1 MTHGHDGIP
10 SDCAKSQV
18 TLESTKSV
26 QAGELRLPTR
36 SLNEDTTDNRS
47 GHITSGSGF
56 PASFCRT
63 HRPFHVSS
71 QVRVDMVVQS
81 EVAQG
86 LD

>member
-1 MTHGHDGIP
+1 MTHSHDGIP
-10 SDCAKSQV
+10 SDCAKSQ
-18 TLESTKSV
+18 ESTKS
-26 QAGELRLPTR
+26 PTR
-36 SLNEDTTDNRS
+36 SLNEDTTDNWR